1 MPGEIGFDV
10 PELVVSG
17 LKSFGMSANVDA
29 SVPILRRFFMTNR
42 VLTEYQVMVVAAND
56 DGRTLSFV
64 TGTVVQDHIALEAI
78 PMSSCIDL
86 FLAKLDSRLGVGDDA
101 IANNRVVRAPATDGD
116 TWAGVF
122 HEPVILE
129 AAALDDGAY
138 E

>member
-1 MPGEIGFDV
+1 
-10 PELVVSG
+10 
-17 LKSFGMSANVDA
+17 
-29 SVPILRRFFMTNR
+29 MTNR
-42 VLTEYQVMVVAAND
+42 VLTEYQVMVVTAND
-56 DGRTLSFV
+56 DGRPFSFV

-116 TWAGVF
+116 TRAGVL

-129 AAALDDGAY
+129 AAALDGDAY